1 VTAPAVQ
8 IVHVGDLHFG
18 GHADI
23 AQIEALERLIPDLRP
38 DAVVIAGDVS
48 QRSRHGEFQ
57 RARAFVNLA
66 RETAPVLV
74 IPGNHDV
81 QWWWRPF
88 VPFSKDAL
96 YRKYRRYFG
105 DDLTPTL
112 TLPGT
117 AVFASALTSHGVAWG
132 SLTPRLR
139 DIAVKGH
146 LPKREAQRVRQLFA
160 AAEPGIARVLVVHHN
175 VLRGT
180 ISKRM
185 GLARWRGAQKRILE
199 SGADVV
205 LCGHDHEEGADLLGG
220 RIVVSTAGTL
230 STRSRP
236 GKLPSFS
243 VVTIDEAAVQV
254 TFFRWSNGRF
264 QPSDTAAFAR
274 PPRVHAHVAG
284 SLKAEG

>member
-1 VTAPAVQ
+1 MTPAVQ
-8 IVHVGDLHFG
+8 ILHVGDLHFG
-18 GHADI
+18 GVADI
-23 AQIEALERLIPDLRP
+23 LQIEALERLLPDLRP
-38 DAVVIAGDVS
+38 DAVVISGDIS

-57 RARAFVNLA
+57 RARAFVHLA

-88 VPFSKDAL
+88 VPFSKDVV

-117 AVFASALTSHGVAWG
+117 AVLASALTAHGVAWG

-146 LPKREAQRVRQLFA
+146 LPKKEAQRVRQVFA
-160 AAEPGIARVLVVHHN
+160 AAEPGVARVLVVHHN

-185 GLARWRGAQKRILE
+185 GLARWKGAQKRILE

-205 LCGHDHEEGADLLGG
+205 LCSHDHEEGADLLGG
-220 RIVVSTAGTL
+220 RVVVSTAGTL

-236 GKLPSFS
+236 GKAPSFS
-243 VVTIDEAAVQV
+243 MVTIDDAAVQV
-254 TFFRWSNGRF
+254 TFFRWNAKDRF

-274 PPRVHAHVAG
+274 AAR
-284 SLKAEG
+284 LEGAQA